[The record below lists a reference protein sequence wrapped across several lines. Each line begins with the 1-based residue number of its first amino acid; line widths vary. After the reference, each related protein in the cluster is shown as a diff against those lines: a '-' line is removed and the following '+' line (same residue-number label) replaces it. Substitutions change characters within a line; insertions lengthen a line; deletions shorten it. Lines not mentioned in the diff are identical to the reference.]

1 MSYENHFCMNII
13 WRNLMN
19 TNHLS
24 PNKLENQNYAF
35 SKKGIRQNK
44 ILFLLSKHKH
54 LTNKEL
60 CQELNCSEV
69 TIRND
74 LRELSELNLIERTFG
89 GASAL
94 DDTYGGISI
103 SEHLEYSTA
112 EKYAISNYV
121 IKNIIKPQQSIIVD
135 TGSTCL
141 ALCERLSQYDGEL
154 GIVTNSLLNANYIS
168 QNPNLTLTI
177 PGGVYNPTSDT
188 LDSIST
194 LSYYQNIY
202 ADCYFMSSNGLTA
215 NGVSLTMT
223 ADANRAMIKK
233 TIVEQASKVIL
244 LCDHTKI
251 NKTCFHRICGL
262 EKISLIVTDNNCSDE
277 ERSAFESLSVPVVFA
292 PL

>member
-1 MSYENHFCMNII
+1 MN
-13 WRNLMN
+13 NN
-19 TNHLS
+19 LS

-60 CQELNCSEV
+60 CNELGCSEV

-74 LRELSELNLIERTFG
+74 LRELRELNLIDRTFG

-112 EKYAISNYV
+112 EKYAISEYV
-121 IKNIIKPQQSIIVD
+121 VKNIIKPDQSIIID

-141 ALCERLSQYDGEL
+141 SLCHKLSLYDEKL
-154 GIVTNSLLNANYIS
+154 NVVTNSLLNANQIS
-168 QNPNLTLTI
+168 KNPNLMLTL
-177 PGGVYNPTSDT
+177 PGGTYNPTSDT
-188 LDSIST
+188 FDSIGIISF
-194 LSYYQNIY
+194 YQDIF
-202 ADCYFMSSNGLTA
+202 ADCYFMSANGLTA
-215 NGVSLTMT
+215 NAVSITLT
-223 ADANRAMIKK
+223 ADANRAIIKK
-233 TIVEQASKVIL
+233 TIVDQASKVIL

-251 NKTCFHRICGL
+251 NKTCFHKICGL
-262 EKISLIVTDNNCSDE
+262 DKISLIVTDDNCSSE
-277 ERSAFESLSVPVVFA
+277 EREAFHSLSVPVVFA